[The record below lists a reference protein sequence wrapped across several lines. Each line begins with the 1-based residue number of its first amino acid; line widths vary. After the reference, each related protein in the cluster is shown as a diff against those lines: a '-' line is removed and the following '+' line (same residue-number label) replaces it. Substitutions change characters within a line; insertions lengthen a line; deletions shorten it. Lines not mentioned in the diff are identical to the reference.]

1 MTAHTF
7 FHTSE
12 FVGPGTSTIE
22 VHLEIRFEHSKA
34 DPDVGAPES
43 VSIEHIR
50 FDIGDAAGNGKPV
63 EETGAADG
71 KHFAAEHALSVNIA
85 PIAGAIA
92 DRQIQLLIGKTA
104 ERVGGNQA

>member
-50 FDIGDAAGNGKPV
+50 FDIGDAAYDFNGNYQDDHLV
-63 EETGAADG
+63 TLCWEHLEEVRERAECERADMQRDERGA
-71 KHFAAEHALSVNIA
+71 
-85 PIAGAIA
+85 
-92 DRQIQLLIGKTA
+92 Q
-104 ERVGGNQA
+104 